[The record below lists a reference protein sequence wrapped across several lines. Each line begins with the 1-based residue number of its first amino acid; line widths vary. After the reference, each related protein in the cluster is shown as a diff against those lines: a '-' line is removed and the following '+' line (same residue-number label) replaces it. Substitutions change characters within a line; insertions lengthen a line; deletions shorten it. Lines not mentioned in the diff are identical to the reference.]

1 MNAIEKFRN
10 VPRFWIRV
18 FSLIAVCACVVA
30 VLAALPAGR
39 PGVSAQQPT
48 GSIATVT
55 GTPTGPLITVT
66 NAEQINVRSGPN
78 QRAYPIIGFMYPLQQ
93 APAQGRSPGGD
104 WIEIYFP
111 GVPGDVGWVYAPLVS
126 LSPGFLP
133 IVEPPPT
140 PTPQTTATL
149 DPTLVAAYTTPIIPT
164 RMPTFTAPPPLVVPS
179 FDNQS
184 TTTSPG
190 RVPAGL
196 VIFGLAF
203 IGGFGIIAL
212 YLRR

>member
-1 MNAIEKFRN
+1 
-10 VPRFWIRV
+10 VPRLWFRV
-18 FSLIAVCACVVA
+18 FSLILVGICLLA
-30 VLAALPAGR
+30 VLAAMPAGR
-39 PGVSAQQPT
+39 TNVSAQQPT

-55 GTPTGPLITVT
+55 GTPTGPIITVT

-78 QRAYPIIGFMYPLQQ
+78 QRAYPIIGFLYPLQQ
-93 APAQGRSPGGD
+93 AAALGRSPGGD

-111 GVPGDVGWVYAPLVS
+111 GVTGDVGWVYAPLVS

-164 RMPTFTAPPPLVVPS
+164 RMPTFTEPPPLAVPS
-179 FDNQS
+179 FDDPA
-184 TTTSPG
+184 TTNSPG
-190 RVPAGL
+190 GVPAGL